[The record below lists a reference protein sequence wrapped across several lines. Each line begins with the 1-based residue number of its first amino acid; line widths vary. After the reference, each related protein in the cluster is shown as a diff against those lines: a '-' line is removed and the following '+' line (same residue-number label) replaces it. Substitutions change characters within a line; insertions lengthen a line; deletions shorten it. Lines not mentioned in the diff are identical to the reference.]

1 MVLAMKARSGPLV
14 GALANGPI
22 WRLMLWGFGWL
33 GWRSGAGGA
42 FNITTEGPV
51 HEPALHAAKD
61 KLRVLIAYIRAV
73 WGYVMAVAQQ
83 LPKKDLWVK
92 FLDCVVARIIRP
104 APAKLLPYQ
113 LFAMG

>member
-1 MVLAMKARSGPLV
+1 
-14 GALANGPI
+14 
-22 WRLMLWGFGWL
+22 MLWGFGWP

-104 APAKLLPYQ
+104 APAKLLPYL